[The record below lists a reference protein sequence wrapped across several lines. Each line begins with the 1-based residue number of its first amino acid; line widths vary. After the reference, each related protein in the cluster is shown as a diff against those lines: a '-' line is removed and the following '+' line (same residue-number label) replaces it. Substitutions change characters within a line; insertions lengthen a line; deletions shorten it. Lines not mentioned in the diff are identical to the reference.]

1 MVTDDYPDPL
11 GRIRIMSSTTSR
23 DRDYYE
29 WMMAMESKEDDIE
42 EGEMPKK
49 IKKQTTI
56 LIPKIIYSE
65 EKIKELL
72 RKISESDKWIEEVSY
87 KENGFEIIY
96 TPSVY
101 GQTLEIEME
110 VKVIS
115 DKEREGIKERL
126 IRLVKRFDRQKRVK
140 KSN

>member
-1 MVTDDYPDPL
+1 
-11 GRIRIMSSTTSR
+11 MSSTTSR